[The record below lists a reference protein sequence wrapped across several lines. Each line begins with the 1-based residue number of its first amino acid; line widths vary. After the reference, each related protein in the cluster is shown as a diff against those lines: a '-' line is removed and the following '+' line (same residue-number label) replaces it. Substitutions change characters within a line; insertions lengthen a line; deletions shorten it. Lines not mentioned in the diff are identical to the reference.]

1 MKTLFLC
8 SYFAEVR
15 PLFEKFAEQYELE
28 KKVLFIP
35 TAGNVEEYTAYIDEG
50 RAVFE
55 ELQFDVDLVD
65 IAEETE
71 TVVREK
77 LAQASCL
84 YISGGNT
91 FYLLQELKRKNLLP
105 LIYERINQGMV
116 YVGESAGAIIAS
128 NDISYSQIMD
138 DKSLAS
144 DLTDYIALGLVDF
157 SVLPHWGEFPFEEIT
172 EQTVAVYEG
181 QLKLLKLTNQQAVL
195 VNDNKYTVENN

>member
-1 MKTLFLC
+1 
-8 SYFAEVR
+8 
-15 PLFEKFAEQYELE
+15 
-28 KKVLFIP
+28 
-35 TAGNVEEYTAYIDEG
+35 
-50 RAVFE
+50 
-55 ELQFDVDLVD
+55 
-65 IAEETE
+65 
-71 TVVREK
+71 
-77 LAQASCL
+77 
-84 YISGGNT
+84 
-91 FYLLQELKRKNLLP
+91 
-105 LIYERINQGMV
+105 MV

>member
-15 PLFEKFAEQYELE
+15 PLFEKCAEQYELE

-35 TAGNVEEYTAYIDEG
+35 TAGNVEEYTAYIDES
-50 RAVFE
+50 RAIFAD
-55 ELQFDVDLVD
+55 LQFDIIPLD
-65 IAEETE
+65 IAAATE

-105 LIYERINQGMV
+105 LIRERINQGMV

-128 NDISYSQIMD
+128 KDIFYSHIMD
-138 DKSLAS
+138 DKEQAPN
-144 DLTDYIALGLVDF
+144 LTDYTALDLVDF
-157 SVLPHWGEFPFEEIT
+157 SVLPHWGESPFEEIT
-172 EQTVAVYEG
+172 EQTAAVYEG
-181 QLKLLKLTNQQAVL
+181 QLQLLKLTNQQAVL

>member
-35 TAGNVEEYTAYIDEG
+35 TAGDIEEYRDYIDEG
-50 RAVFE
+50 RAIFAD
-55 ELQFDVDLVD
+55 LQFDVDLVD
-65 IAEETE
+65 IAAATE

-91 FYLLQELKRKNLLP
+91 FYLL
-105 LIYERINQGMV
+105 
-116 YVGESAGAIIAS
+116 
-128 NDISYSQIMD
+128 
-138 DKSLAS
+138 
-144 DLTDYIALGLVDF
+144 
-157 SVLPHWGEFPFEEIT
+157 
-172 EQTVAVYEG
+172 
-181 QLKLLKLTNQQAVL
+181 
-195 VNDNKYTVENN
+195 

>member
-35 TAGNVEEYTAYIDEG
+35 TAGDVEEYRDYIDEG
-50 RAVFE
+50 RAIFAD
-55 ELQFDVDLVD
+55 LQFDVVPLD
-65 IAEETE
+65 IAAATE
-71 TVVREK
+71 TAVREK

-105 LIYERINQGMV
+105 LIRERINQGMV

-138 DKSLAS
+138 DKSLTS
-144 DLTDYIALGLVDF
+144 DLTDYAALGLVDF
-157 SVLPHWGEFPFEEIT
+157 SVLPHWGESPFEEIT
-172 EQTVAVYEG
+172 EQTAAVYEG
-181 QLKLLKLTNQQAVL
+181 QLQLLKLTNQQAVL